1 MISWSN
7 WRLSCNTV
15 GSVTTEGRHVVSS
28 SSSLSLS
35 LWVPGGNNELLRPNC
50 PPSCTAART
59 KSKEPLHTGSL
70 FGRALELG
78 RQLASGNHEQLYI
91 VHTKRWMRK
100 QTWLGQRWNREHI
113 KWSIPNQCDNCF
125 NFFHMWTWKG
135 GRQMSANITYS
146 DAGGLCCKNLPT
158 RQKFKFRCCVSQART
173 SSLIV
178 RKYVANFKNYF
189 PGEVVICR
197 PFIIQKW
204 N

>member
-125 NFFHMWTWKG
+125 NFFHMGTWEG
-135 GRQMSANITYS
+135 GGKCQ
-146 DAGGLCCKNLPT
+146 PT
-158 RQKFKFRCCVSQART
+158 
-173 SSLIV
+173 SLIQTPEGCV
-178 RKYVANFKNYF
+178 AKIFQRGKNSNSAAASLKHAPALWLCANMLQTLRTTSQERLLYVALL
-189 PGEVVICR
+189 
-197 PFIIQKW
+197 
-204 N
+204 

>member
-28 SSSLSLS
+28 SSSLS

-125 NFFHMWTWKG
+125 NFFTWEH
-135 GRQMSANITYS
+135 GRGEANVSQHHLFRRRRVVLQKSSNAAKIQIPLLRLSSTHQLS
-146 DAGGLCCKNLPT
+146 DCAQICCKL
-158 RQKFKFRCCVSQART
+158 
-173 SSLIV
+173 
-178 RKYVANFKNYF
+178 
-189 PGEVVICR
+189 
-197 PFIIQKW
+197 
-204 N
+204 